1 MLVVA
6 AGFGDGAA
14 ATAGPTDEA
23 SAGVGVGADAAASAG
38 SCFGSSFGSSFGSCF
53 RTGMAGAGVAVEV
66 VATVVVTGCAVD
78 VSGAEVVT
86 GGKLVGELL
95 DTDPSLTGVDG
106 MDLPSKE
113 WSE

>member
-1 MLVVA
+1 M
-6 AGFGDGAA
+6 AG
-14 ATAGPTDEA
+14 AGI
-23 SAGVGVGADAAASAG
+23 
-38 SCFGSSFGSSFGSCF
+38 
-53 RTGMAGAGVAVEV
+53 AGAGVAVEV
-66 VATVVVTGCAVD
+66 VVTVVVTGCAVD

-106 MDLPSKE
+106 MDLPSRE